1 MAGRKDGRESGR
13 TGDDGR
19 NARTPK
25 ERQAG
30 YLSAHLWTVLE
41 RVGRESYGEAGPD
54 SDQLECTHPRSAQS
68 GNHQTISCN
77 GGIPFLAVDVDRE
90 PLQMWRGSLIFGK
103 K

>member
-1 MAGRKDGRESGR
+1 MAGRKDGWESGR
-13 TGDDGR
+13 TGVDGR

-54 SDQLECTHPRSAQS
+54 GGRLECTHPRSAHS
-68 GNHQTISCN
+68 GDHQTISCN
-77 GGIPFLAVDVDRE
+77 GGLPFLAVDTNKE
-90 PLQMWRGSLIFGK
+90 PPHIWRGSLILL
-103 K
+103 